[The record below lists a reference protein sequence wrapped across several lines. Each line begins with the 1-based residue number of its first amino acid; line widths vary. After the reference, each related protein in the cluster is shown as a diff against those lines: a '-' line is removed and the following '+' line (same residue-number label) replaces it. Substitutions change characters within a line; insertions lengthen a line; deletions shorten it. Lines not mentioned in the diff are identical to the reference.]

1 MTALLERL
9 QGHRS
14 RVVQAPIVREGRIVQ
29 MVGMRLE
36 AEGCRAPIG
45 SRCRIAAEDG
55 RTVEAEVIGFA
66 GSRLILTP
74 EGGTQGIMP
83 GASVQP
89 LGFSHRVAVD
99 DALLGRV
106 MDGAGHLIDGGAPLH
121 FSTYRALRGDA
132 INPMLREPIREP
144 LDVGVRAINALCT
157 VGRGQRMG
165 LFAGSGVGKSTLLG
179 MMTRHCAA
187 DVIVVGLIGE
197 RGREVREFIEDV
209 LGFEGRARAVIVATP
224 ADDPPLMR
232 LHGAWRATAIAEHFR
247 QQGRSVLL
255 LMDSLTR
262 FAQAQREIGLAAG
275 EPPVSRGYPP
285 SVFSLLPALV
295 ERAGNVGSGS
305 LTAFYTVLV
314 EGDDLEDPIADA
326 ARAVLD
332 GHLVLSRRIADSGLF
347 PAIDIEASISRN
359 MPAVVD
365 PAQLELVR
373 RIVGLYASYQANRDL
388 LAIGAY
394 KAGSDPALDRAIAAI
409 EPIREFVRQDRLQQ
423 VDMVQSLQGLLQLAG
438 KTGLEAGR

>member
-1 MTALLERL
+1 
-9 QGHRS
+9 
-14 RVVQAPIVREGRIVQ
+14 
-29 MVGMRLE
+29 
-36 AEGCRAPIG
+36 
-45 SRCRIAAEDG
+45 
-55 RTVEAEVIGFA
+55 
-66 GSRLILTP
+66 
-74 EGGTQGIMP
+74 
-83 GASVQP
+83 
-89 LGFSHRVAVD
+89 
-99 DALLGRV
+99 
-106 MDGAGHLIDGGAPLH
+106 
-121 FSTYRALRGDA
+121 
-132 INPMLREPIREP
+132 
-144 LDVGVRAINALCT
+144 
-157 VGRGQRMG
+157 
-165 LFAGSGVGKSTLLG
+165 

-438 KTGLEAGR
+438 KAGLEAGR